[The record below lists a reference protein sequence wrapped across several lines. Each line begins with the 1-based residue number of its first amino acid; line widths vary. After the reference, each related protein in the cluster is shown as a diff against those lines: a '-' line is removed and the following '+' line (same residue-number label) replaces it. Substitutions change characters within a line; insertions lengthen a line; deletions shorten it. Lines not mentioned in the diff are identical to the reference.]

1 MKNSMTIAT
10 LLLFITLMGTSCEL
24 VGDIFKAGFWSAFI
38 VIGFVV
44 ILLIYIVTRL
54 GRRGK

>member
-1 MKNSMTIAT
+1 MKNSMTIAI
-10 LLLFITLMGTSCEL
+10 LLFFITVMGTSCEL

-44 ILLIYIVTRL
+44 VLLIYIVTRL

>member
-1 MKNSMTIAT
+1 MTVM
-10 LLLFITLMGTSCEL
+10 LLFGITVLGTSCQL

-44 ILLIYIVTRL
+44 ILLIYIITRL